1 MSFDGGR
8 GKVRGKVDDRG
19 GEVIKGQ
26 WKERM
31 EAKGGKGEEE
41 RVDKVTGTLVCP
53 GGGQDG
59 YHTSLE
65 PR

>member
-1 MSFDGGR
+1 M
-8 GKVRGKVDDRG
+8 
-19 GEVIKGQ
+19 
-26 WKERM
+26 ER
-31 EAKGGKGEEE
+31 EDGGKGREREEE

-53 GGGQDG
+53 EGGQDG

>member
-1 MSFDGGR
+1 MEGG
-8 GKVRGKVDDRG
+8 GKARVKVDDRG
-19 GEVIKGQ
+19 REVIKGQ

-31 EAKGGKGEEE
+31 VGKGGKGEEE

-53 GGGQDG
+53 GGQDG